1 MQNWCRVIA
10 GFVSLLMKQAYLR
23 CRLRCC
29 KLITK
34 LEMRAAAHFMQPDAK
49 INQDSD
55 FLQIRVY
62 IKVNQ
67 KLNILLFIRTIRK
80 GGHWNF
86 LQQQN
91 KNFTKYWCLLS
102 VKRLLKVEIRW
113 STVCTLYGF
122 TIKAHQ
128 WATIPQIEFTEYL
141 NGNIARL
148 LQHCF
153 CKSIT
158 LSHKRFNATGFC
170 ACTIYFRLIM
180 TKLFRES

>member
-1 MQNWCRVIA
+1 MVA

-67 KLNILLFIRTIRK
+67 KLNIL
-80 GGHWNF
+80 
-86 LQQQN
+86 
-91 KNFTKYWCLLS
+91 S
-102 VKRLLKVEIRW
+102 
-113 STVCTLYGF
+113 
-122 TIKAHQ
+122 
-128 WATIPQIEFTEYL
+128 
-141 NGNIARL
+141 
-148 LQHCF
+148 
-153 CKSIT
+153 
-158 LSHKRFNATGFC
+158 
-170 ACTIYFRLIM
+170 
-180 TKLFRES
+180 